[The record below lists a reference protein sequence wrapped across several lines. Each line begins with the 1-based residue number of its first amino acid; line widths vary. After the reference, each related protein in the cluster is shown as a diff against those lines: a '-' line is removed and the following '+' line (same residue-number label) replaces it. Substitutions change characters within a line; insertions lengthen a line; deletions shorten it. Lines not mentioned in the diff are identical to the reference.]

1 MSDLLREMNLTFNPF
16 EPTATGA
23 PLRTPLALPPRLKQH
38 VLQLLDTHQESLGVK
53 AFVVI
58 GEYGSGK
65 TCLLQWLHRRVLST
79 RGVKSFLFH
88 DPGVHFYRLADTLLR
103 AIGRKNFAKFIWEL
117 AHSHVKCPYQGN
129 LFSQG
134 FEEYNLSMGRRRSYS
149 KAAEVDTIVH
159 LQDAI
164 LQTTITS
171 EAEIANCLARLVTQT
186 VTRPYFQ
193 YRDFLSRSPTS
204 IVAESQEA
212 PYFGAILRTIA
223 HGEGA
228 DAVAFLID
236 EFEEI
241 GLQKRLTQ
249 RAAHEYL
256 ATLRRLISLAQDE
269 QTNFWLVLSMTPDAR
284 DKTFNLDPGLYERL
298 PTTITIDA
306 LDSAEA
312 RDLMHRRLLAARFR
326 NETDDLFPFPSDL
339 LTRPGSSVDPSIYS
353 NPRRLV
359 RLCSVAIA
367 QASIDTRLPFTD
379 DYLRNIVERLGS
391 IPPNKGS
398 RT

>member
-1 MSDLLREMNLTFNPF
+1 MSDVLRAMKLAFNPF

-23 PLRTPLALPPRLKQH
+23 PLRTPLTPPSRLERD
-38 VLQLLDTHQESLGVK
+38 VRTLLDTLQGGLGVK
-53 AFVVI
+53 VFVVV

-65 TCLLQWLHRRVLST
+65 TCLLQWLHRMVFHDL
-79 RGVKSFLFH
+79 GIKSFLFH

-103 AIGRKNFAKFIWEL
+103 TVGRKNFAKFIWEL
-117 AHSHVKCPYQGN
+117 AHSHVTSPDQGN
-129 LFSQG
+129 LFSKG
-134 FEEYNLSMGRRRSYS
+134 FEAFNLSMGKQRASR
-149 KAAEVDTIVH
+149 KAAEDDIVTN

-164 LQTTITS
+164 LRTAITS
-171 EAEIANCLARLVTQT
+171 EDEIANCLARIVTQT
-186 VTRPYFQ
+186 VTKPYFQ
-193 YRDFLSRSPTS
+193 YRDFLPRSAS
-204 IVAESQEA
+204 AVVAQHQE
-212 PYFGAILRTIA
+212 PSYFGALLRTIA

-284 DKTFNLDPGLYERL
+284 DKTFSLDEGLRDRL
-298 PTTITIDA
+298 HHVIQINP
-306 LDSAEA
+306 LDTGSAE
-312 RDLMHRRLLAARFR
+312 DLMLRRLRAARS
-326 NETDDLFPFPSDL
+326 TSADDDLFPFPADL
-339 LTRPGSSVDPSIYS
+339 LTRSNGPFPPSIHS

-359 RLCSVAIA
+359 RICSVAIA
-367 QASIDTRLPFTD
+367 QASPETPLPFGD
-379 DYLRNIVERLGS
+379 SYLKGIAERLGS
-391 IPPNKGS
+391 S
-398 RT
+398 RHEEQS